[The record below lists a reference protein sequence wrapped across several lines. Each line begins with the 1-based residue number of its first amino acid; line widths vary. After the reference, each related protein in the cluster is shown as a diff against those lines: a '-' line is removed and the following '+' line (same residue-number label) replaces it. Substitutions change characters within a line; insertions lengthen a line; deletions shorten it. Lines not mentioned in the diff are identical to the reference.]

1 MRYNESREQSA
12 ELLRLVLPL
21 MSRHVAGFN
30 PLTYAV
36 WYEYVRGSNSA
47 LSAAVDAAIAK
58 GKPLADEDIS
68 QLFDAH
74 VALRDIESSM
84 RIRNRMESMIA
95 EVNVAATRT
104 HSEVAQYSDGLDRYQ
119 QQLRAETAPAAVAA
133 VVGSLL
139 SDTLRIRLRTEDLQ
153 TQLHH
158 SSEEAERL
166 RQDLHTAQGL
176 AHIDPLTGLMNRRG
190 LDLHVRNQFGGA
202 IAGCALLLFDID
214 EFRQINDAHGHLLGD
229 RVINA
234 VGHSIRR
241 LIEPQGVAARVGGEE
256 FAALVAGQSAEQV
269 TALADG
275 IRSAVERGRIKRQDQ
290 DASVGGVTVS
300 VGVAFGSGSES
311 FETLFERADRALL
324 RSKQDGRNRVTVA
337 ARAEAHRPA

>member
-1 MRYNESREQSA
+1 MRYKESREQSA

-58 GKPLADEDIS
+58 GKPLDDEDIS
-68 QLFDAH
+68 QLFDTH

-84 RIRNRMESMIA
+84 RMRNRMEKMIEA
-95 EVNVAATRT
+95 VSEAASQTST
-104 HSEVAQYSDGLDRYQ
+104 EVAEYSDGLDRYQ
-119 QQLRAETAPAAVAA
+119 QRLRTDTEPAALADI
-133 VVGSLL
+133 VGSLL
-139 SDTLRIRLRTEDLQ
+139 SDTLRVKVRTGDLQ
-153 TQLHH
+153 QQLQH
-158 SSEEAERL
+158 SSAEVERL
-166 RQDLHTAQGL
+166 RHDLQAAQGL
-176 AHIDPLTGLMNRRG
+176 AHTDPLTGLMNRRG
-190 LDLHVRNQFGGA
+190 LDLHVRNQFA
-202 IAGCALLLFDID
+202 AGLGECALLLFDID
-214 EFRQINDAHGHLLGD
+214 EFRQIKDAHGHLLGD

-241 LIEPQGVAARVGGEE
+241 LVEPAGVASRIGGEE
-256 FAALVAGQSAEQV
+256 FAALVAGQSIEQV
-269 TALADG
+269 TELADG
-275 IRSAVERGRIKRQDQ
+275 IRGAIERGRIKRPDQ

-300 VGVAFGSGSES
+300 VGVAFGVGSES
-311 FETLFERADRALL
+311 FESLVERANRALL

-337 ARAEAHRPA
+337 ARTVAQV

>member
-1 MRYNESREQSA
+1 MRYQESREQSA

-21 MSRHVAGFN
+21 MSRHVAVFN

-68 QLFDAH
+68 QLFDTH

-84 RIRNRMESMIA
+84 RMRNRMEQMID
-95 EVNVAATRT
+95 EVSVAATET
-104 HSEVAQYSDGLDRYQ
+104 STEVAHYSDGLDRYQ
-119 QQLRAETAPAAVAA
+119 ERLRTDQAPAAVAE

-139 SDTLRIRLRTEDLQ
+139 SDTMRVKLRTTDLQ
-153 TQLHH
+153 TQLHN
-158 SSEEAERL
+158 SSQEVERL
-166 RQDLHTAQGL
+166 RQDLQTAQGL

-190 LDLHVRNQFGGA
+190 LDLHVRNQFGAGLE
-202 IAGCALLLFDID
+202 GCALLLFDID

-241 LIEPQGVAARVGGEE
+241 LIEPKGVAARVGGEE
-256 FAALVAGQSAEQV
+256 FAALLAGHSAELI
-269 TALADG
+269 TELADG

-300 VGVAFGSGSES
+300 VGVAFGVGSES
-311 FETLFERADRALL
+311 FETLLERANRALF

-337 ARAEAHRPA
+337 ARSEEEA

>member
-1 MRYNESREQSA
+1 MRYQESREQSA

-47 LSAAVDAAIAK
+47 LSTALDAAIAK
-58 GKPLADEDIS
+58 GKPLDDEDIS
-68 QLFDAH
+68 QLFDTH

-84 RIRNRMESMIA
+84 RMRNRMEKMLE
-95 EVNVAATRT
+95 EVNQATSQT
-104 HSEVAQYSDGLDRYQ
+104 STEVAHYSDGLDRYQ
-119 QQLRAETAPAAVAA
+119 ERLRTEQAPAAVAE

-139 SDTLRIRLRTEDLQ
+139 SDTLRVQVRTTDLQ
-153 TQLHH
+153 QQLHQ
-158 SSEEAERL
+158 SSAEIEQL
-166 RQDLHTAQGL
+166 RQDLQAAQGL
-176 AHIDPLTGLMNRRG
+176 AHTDPLTGLLNRRG
-190 LDLHVRNQFGGA
+190 LEKHVRDRFSGA
-202 IAGCALLLFDID
+202 LAGCALLLFDID

-241 LIEPQGVAARVGGEE
+241 LIEPQGVAARLGGEE
-256 FAALVAGQSAEQV
+256 FAALLADRPAEEVA
-269 TALADG
+269 ALADS
-275 IRSAVERGRIKRQDQ
+275 IRGAVERGRIKRQDQ

-300 VGVAFGSGSES
+300 VGAAFGVGSES
-311 FETLFERADRALL
+311 FEALLERASRALL

-337 ARAEAHRPA
+337 ARTAAGGPA

>member
-1 MRYNESREQSA
+1 MRYRESREQSA

-58 GKPLADEDIS
+58 GKPLGDEDIS

-84 RIRNRMESMIA
+84 RMRNRMEKMLE
-95 EVNVAATRT
+95 EVSEAATQT
-104 HSEVAQYSDGLDRYQ
+104 STEVAHYSDGLDRYQ
-119 QQLRAETAPAAVAA
+119 ERLRTDQAPAAVAE

-139 SDTLRIRLRTEDLQ
+139 SDTLRVKLRTSDLQ
-153 TQLHH
+153 QQLQ
-158 SSEEAERL
+158 SSSAEVERL
-166 RQDLHTAQGL
+166 RQDLQTAQGL
-176 AHIDPLTGLMNRRG
+176 AHTDPLTGLMNRRG
-190 LDLHVRNQFGGA
+190 LDLHVRNHFR
-202 IAGCALLLFDID
+202 AGLEGSALLLFDID

-234 VGHSIRR
+234 VGHSVRR
-241 LIEPQGVAARVGGEE
+241 LIEPQGVAARIGGEE
-256 FAALVAGQSAEQV
+256 FAAVLGGRSVDEV
-269 TALADG
+269 TELADG
-275 IRSAVERGRIKRQDQ
+275 IRSAIERGRIKRPDQ

-300 VGVAFGSGSES
+300 VGVAFGVGAES
-311 FETLFERADRALL
+311 FETLIERANRALF
-324 RSKQDGRNRVTVA
+324 RSKQDGRNRVTIA
-337 ARAEAHRPA
+337 ARTAS